1 MWAAHE
7 GMGWWMLF
15 GSVFWLL
22 FIAVGAYLL
31 TAGYDRSHSTRPP
44 DGKPESA
51 LDIAKRRYAAGEI
64 SEEEYER
71 LRDNLMR

>member
-22 FIAVGAYLL
+22 FIAIGAYLL
-31 TAGYDRSHSTRPP
+31 TAGFQRDTRTR
-44 DGKPESA
+44 DGKSESP